1 MALIPIRDILANA
14 RQESVQLQHHYL
26 GVEHLFI
33 AMLQIRG
40 GITASVLEEQGLH
53 AEYVM
58 DALRRRAEK
67 GTAQRF
73 WVGIPYTPRAQII
86 LDVAADL
93 AADAELSEAT
103 ERELLT
109 AILAENDSLPIR
121 VLKRLNINIQ
131 QLSENAKTY
140 TPIRDPQPLDI
151 RVEFSDLFDPSESID
166 GEQLFVLRRMFNDY
180 TRIRVDRRL
189 TGFRNALIL
198 VVTPIQADGRED
210 SSVVVKIDQSD
221 NILDEHQRYESFV
234 KMALPLQT
242 ARLED
247 RPVAPESPRLAGLK
261 YTLVASSG
269 APPMDLRN
277 RVQTLGTGGLGNMLQ
292 RELYEQFRRAWWQQ
306 KRPYRFQA
314 WQEYDWLVPPVLTID
329 ICDAAE
335 IPQNAMALRVP
346 VKRAHLNNRI
356 KFLQCGDPIVIE
368 NFVVQRIDRDNGVLK
383 LAAGYGAEAD
393 KRAYRVDVRGCNFEK
408 TSYYRGQTLD
418 RITGKVWKTRLE
430 MMADSMVELEPD
442 FDFSARTIPCG
453 DLQLPNPILLYE
465 DMLERY
471 VNGSMSKIHGDMHLG
486 NIISGPN
493 QSLWLIDF
501 GQTRDGH
508 TLFDWASLEV
518 SMLGDGVMPLAGV
531 RWDIARQILACVAA
545 ISSGHPMPLE
555 NISLL
560 SAMSTV
566 STIRDIARE
575 CLTDTDDWSEYFIA
589 LALCALRAITWKSM
603 PLGGRRLMFLL
614 SGLAI
619 HEVQHREHA
628 INETPSSEQSVP
640 MTDRFVFSSV
650 PGSIPPQP
658 EPLPDDENFTLR
670 EKRRKNLE

>member
-40 GITASVLEEQGLH
+40 GITASLLEEQGLH

-58 DALRRRAEK
+58 DAVRRRAEK
-67 GTAQRF
+67 GTAQRL
-73 WVGIPYTPRAQII
+73 WVGIPYTPRTLII
-86 LDVAADL
+86 LDIANDL
-93 AADAELSEAT
+93 AADAELPEST
-103 ERELLT
+103 EREILS
-109 AILAENDSLPIR
+109 AILAERDSLPIR
-121 VLKRLNINIQ
+121 VLKRLNVDIEKLIKSAQ
-131 QLSENAKTY
+131 TY
-140 TPIRDPQPLDI
+140 TPIRDSQPLDI
-151 RVEFSDLFDPSESID
+151 RVEFGDLFDPHESID
-166 GEQLFVLRRMFNDY
+166 GEQLFVLRRIFNEY

-210 SSVVVKIDQSD
+210 SAVVVKIDQSD
-221 NILDEHQRYESFV
+221 NILDEYQRYESFV

-247 RPVAPESPRLAGLK
+247 RPVAPESSRLAGLK
-261 YTLVASSG
+261 YTLVASGG
-269 APPMDLRN
+269 APPLDLRT
-277 RVQTLGTGGLGNMLQ
+277 RVQMLGTGGLGGMLH

-314 WQEYDWLVPPVLTID
+314 WQEYDWLMPPVLTID
-329 ICDAAE
+329 VCEPEELPAN
-335 IPQNAMALRVP
+335 PFSLRVP
-346 VKRAHLNNRI
+346 VNRARLNTKM

-393 KRAYRVDVRGCNFEK
+393 KRAYRIDVRGCNFEK
-408 TSYYRGQTLD
+408 QTYYRGQTLD
-418 RITGKVWKTRLE
+418 RVVGKVWKTRLE
-430 MMADSMVELEPD
+430 MMADAMVELEPD

-486 NIISGPN
+486 NIIAGPN

-508 TLFDWASLEV
+508 TLFDWASLEI

-545 ISSGHPMPLE
+545 ISSRQPMPLE

-575 CLTDTDDWSEYFIA
+575 CLTTPDDWSEYFIA
-589 LALCALRAITWKSM
+589 VALCALRAITWKSM

-619 HEVQHREHA
+619 HEVLNQE
-628 INETPSSEQSVP
+628 NPSGEKPSADPSVP
-640 MTDRFVFSSV
+640 MTDRFVFSV
-650 PGSIPPQP
+650 PGLTPPKT
-658 EPLPDDENFTLR
+658 ELLSDEENFTLR
-670 EKRRKNLE
+670 DKRRDKKL